1 MAREGKGGKGADDQ
15 RLPQGLQRLR
25 PAALQRGVQI
35 LRIMA
40 VFEKGI
46 RLRHIG
52 HLDIQRAMMRALRR
66 SGLPVAYS
74 NGYNPHIL
82 LTFASALSTGAAG
95 KKEILDVTMAREVSP
110 DDFLQQMNRAL
121 PPDLQL
127 SFARALDDKHP
138 AMMALVQAADY
149 TLQIEDANAAAKMIA
164 VIPDFLQQTSILAM
178 RRTKS
183 GMKETDIRPLL
194 VSLSG
199 EGTAIHAVMVLTE
212 TLACK
217 PDMLLSALSTFCGL
231 ESAPDA
237 LIIRNGLLG
246 RDENG
251 ELTPLENL

>member
-1 MAREGKGGKGADDQ
+1 
-15 RLPQGLQRLR
+15 
-25 PAALQRGVQI
+25 
-35 LRIMA
+35 MA

-138 AMMALVQAADY
+138 AMMALVLLVVLIAGG
-149 TLQIEDANAAAKMIA
+149 AAAFIMLGKKKDTQPRYTELDDDDDEEEI
-164 VIPDFLQQTSILAM
+164 
-178 RRTKS
+178 
-183 GMKETDIRPLL
+183 
-194 VSLSG
+194 G
-199 EGTAIHAVMVLTE
+199 EDNE
-212 TLACK
+212 
-217 PDMLLSALSTFCGL
+217 
-231 ESAPDA
+231 E
-237 LIIRNGLLG
+237 
-246 RDENG
+246 E
-251 ELTPLENL
+251 

>member
-1 MAREGKGGKGADDQ
+1 
-15 RLPQGLQRLR
+15 
-25 PAALQRGVQI
+25 
-35 LRIMA
+35 MA

-110 DDFLQQMNRAL
+110 GDFLQQMNRAL

-149 TLQIEDANAAAKMIA
+149 TLNIADANAAAKMIA
-164 VIPDFLQQTSILAM
+164 AIPDFLQQTSILA
-178 RRTKS
+178 
-183 GMKETDIRPLL
+183 IRPLL

-217 PDMLLSALSTFCGL
+217 PDMLLSALSTFCGQ
-231 ESAPDA
+231 ESAPNA

>member
-1 MAREGKGGKGADDQ
+1 
-15 RLPQGLQRLR
+15 
-25 PAALQRGVQI
+25 
-35 LRIMA
+35 
-40 VFEKGI
+40 
-46 RLRHIG
+46 
-52 HLDIQRAMMRALRR
+52 
-66 SGLPVAYS
+66 
-74 NGYNPHIL
+74 
-82 LTFASALSTGAAG
+82 
-95 KKEILDVTMAREVSP
+95 MAREVSP

-164 VIPDFLQQTSILAM
+164 AIPDFLQQTSILAM

-217 PDMLLSALSTFCGL
+217 PDMLLSALSSFCGL
-231 ESAPDA
+231 ENAPDA

>member
-1 MAREGKGGKGADDQ
+1 
-15 RLPQGLQRLR
+15 
-25 PAALQRGVQI
+25 
-35 LRIMA
+35 MA

-95 KKEILDVTMAREVSP
+95 KKEILDVTMAREASP

-138 AMMALVQAADY
+138 AMMHELGGRQCRLCPLRSYSWHQGGTEREAY
-149 TLQIEDANAAAKMIA
+149 TPYRFYPCKRQL
-164 VIPDFLQQTSILAM
+164 P
-178 RRTKS
+178 RTCRKPS
-183 GMKETDIRPLL
+183 G
-194 VSLSG
+194 SG
-199 EGTAIHAVMVLTE
+199 Y
-212 TLACK
+212 
-217 PDMLLSALSTFCGL
+217 
-231 ESAPDA
+231 
-237 LIIRNGLLG
+237 
-246 RDENG
+246 
-251 ELTPLENL
+251 

>member
-1 MAREGKGGKGADDQ
+1 
-15 RLPQGLQRLR
+15 
-25 PAALQRGVQI
+25 
-35 LRIMA
+35 MA

-149 TLQIEDANAAAKMIA
+149 TLNIADADAANKILTSKDARKVYTEVTAAALRAKECVMTTVTNVQEGAGYA
-164 VIPDFLQQTSILAM
+164 VKCA
-178 RRTKS
+178 
-183 GMKETDIRPLL
+183 
-194 VSLSG
+194 
-199 EGTAIHAVMVLTE
+199 
-212 TLACK
+212 
-217 PDMLLSALSTFCGL
+217 
-231 ESAPDA
+231 
-237 LIIRNGLLG
+237 
-246 RDENG
+246 
-251 ELTPLENL
+251 

>member
-1 MAREGKGGKGADDQ
+1 
-15 RLPQGLQRLR
+15 
-25 PAALQRGVQI
+25 
-35 LRIMA
+35 MA

-149 TLQIEDANAAAKMIA
+149 TLNIADANAAAKMIA
-164 VIPDFLQQTSILAM
+164 AS
-178 RRTKS
+178 
-183 GMKETDIRPLL
+183 
-194 VSLSG
+194 
-199 EGTAIHAVMVLTE
+199 GTADRTRRRG
-212 TLACK
+212 
-217 PDMLLSALSTFCGL
+217 SSRRG
-231 ESAPDA
+231 
-237 LIIRNGLLG
+237 G
-246 RDENG
+246 
-251 ELTPLENL
+251 TPSRGAAHRRS

>member
-1 MAREGKGGKGADDQ
+1 
-15 RLPQGLQRLR
+15 
-25 PAALQRGVQI
+25 
-35 LRIMA
+35 MA

-95 KKEILDVTMAREVSP
+95 KKEILDVTMAKETSP
-110 DDFLQQMNRAL
+110 EEFLTRMNRAL
-121 PPDLQL
+121 PPDMQL
-127 SFARALDDKHP
+127 SSARALEDKHP

-149 TLQIEDANAAAKMIA
+149 TLTIENQDAAEKMVAA
-164 VIPDFLQQTSILAM
+164 IPAFLKQESILAM

-194 VSLSG
+194 LSLTG
-199 EGTAIHAVMVLTE
+199 EGNALHAVMTLTE

-217 PDMLLSALSTFCGL
+217 PDMLLSALSAFAGL

-237 LIIRNGLLG
+237 LLVRNGLLG